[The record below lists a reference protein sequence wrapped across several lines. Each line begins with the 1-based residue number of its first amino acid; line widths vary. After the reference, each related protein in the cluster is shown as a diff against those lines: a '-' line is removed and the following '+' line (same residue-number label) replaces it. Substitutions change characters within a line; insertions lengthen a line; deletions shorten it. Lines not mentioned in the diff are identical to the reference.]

1 MSLRRTPNIADP
13 DGFYAAL
20 MDAHRGLDEAQSRK
34 LDAKL
39 VILLAN
45 HVGDMAVLREALALA
60 AATRQDGNDM
70 SSAEGRSA
78 P

>member
-1 MSLRRTPNIADP
+1 MSLRLAPNIADP
-13 DGFYAAL
+13 DGFYQAL
-20 MDAHRGLDEAQSRK
+20 MDAHRGLDEAASRK

-60 AATRQDGNDM
+60 AGPRQD
-70 SSAEGRSA
+70 AA
-78 P
+78 PPQGPHAP